1 MVSYS
6 MKEQIEPLISD
17 NLSGNLLE
25 VSPNSTTAGLRNV
38 AITTHQLCFSYPDK
52 ADVLQDVT
60 LRIHTGDR
68 VGLIG
73 SNGAGKTSLFLSICG
88 ILKPV
93 SGQISLFDSPVIP
106 GEFHPEIGLV
116 FQNPNDQLF
125 SASVWDDVAF
135 GPQNMGLSGSELGD
149 RVRTALD
156 LTGVRE
162 LETRPSHHLS
172 GGQKRMVAIATVLAM
187 RPQVILYDEPSANL
201 DLRARR
207 RLIRFLQASQETIL
221 ISSHDLELILEVCDR
236 VILMDEGRIIT
247 TGTPDTVMA
256 DASLM
261 EAHGLEK
268 PHSLLLHRHPQRP

>member
-1 MVSYS
+1 
-6 MKEQIEPLISD
+6 MKEQIEPLTANNLAD
-17 NLSGNLLE
+17 NLPGNLLE
-25 VSPNSTTAGLRNV
+25 VSSNSPGIEPENV
-38 AITTHQLCFSYPDK
+38 AIAIDELCFSYPDK
-52 ADVLQDVT
+52 ADVLQNVS
-60 LRIHTGDR
+60 LQIRPGDR

-88 ILKPV
+88 ILKPI
-93 SGQISLFDSPVIP
+93 SGQITLLNRPVIP
-106 GEFHPEIGLV
+106 GEFRPEIGLI

-135 GPQNMGLSGSELGD
+135 GPQNMGLSGSELND

-156 LTGVRE
+156 LTGVRD
-162 LETRPSHHLS
+162 LETRPPHHLS

-187 RPQVILYDEPSANL
+187 QPQIILYDEPSANL

-207 RLIRFLQASQETIL
+207 RLIHFLQASQETLL

-247 TGTPDTVMA
+247 TGSPDIVMA
-256 DASLM
+256 DAPLM
-261 EAHGLEK
+261 EASGLEK
-268 PHSLLLHRHPQRP
+268 PHSLHRHLHHP

>member
-1 MVSYS
+1 
-6 MKEQIEPLISD
+6 MKEQIEPLTSNNLAD
-17 NLSGNLLE
+17 NLPGNLLE
-25 VSPNSTTAGLRNV
+25 VSSNSVVRNRENV
-38 AITTHQLCFSYPDK
+38 AIAIDELCFSYPDK
-52 ADVLQDVT
+52 ADVLQDIS
-60 LRIHTGDR
+60 LRIHPGDR

-88 ILKPV
+88 ILKPI
-93 SGQISLFDSPVIP
+93 SGQITLLNHPVIP
-106 GEFHPEIGLV
+106 GEFRPEIGLV

-135 GPQNMGLSGSELGD
+135 GPQNMGLSGSELSD

-156 LTGVRE
+156 LTGVRD
-162 LETRPSHHLS
+162 LETRPPHHLS

-187 RPQVILYDEPSANL
+187 QPQIILYDEPSANL

-207 RLIRFLQASQETIL
+207 RLIHFLQTSQETLL

-247 TGTPDTVMA
+247 TGSPDVVMA
-256 DASLM
+256 DAPLM

-268 PHSLLLHRHPQRP
+268 PHSLLRHRPLHHP

>member
-1 MVSYS
+1 
-6 MKEQIEPLISD
+6 MKEQIEPLTSN
-17 NLSGNLLE
+17 NLAENLPENDLE
-25 VSPNSTTAGLRNV
+25 VSSNSPGIEQENV
-38 AITTHQLCFSYPDK
+38 AIAIHELGFSYPDK
-52 ADVLQDVT
+52 ADVLQNIS
-60 LRIHTGDR
+60 LRIHPGDR

-88 ILKPV
+88 ILQPI
-93 SGQISLFDSPVIP
+93 SGQITLLNRPVIP
-106 GEFHPEIGLV
+106 GEFRPEIGLV

-135 GPQNMGLSGSELGD
+135 GPQNMGLSGSELSD

-156 LTGVRE
+156 LTGVQD
-162 LETRPSHHLS
+162 LETRPPHHLS

-187 RPQVILYDEPSANL
+187 QPQIILYDEPSANL

-207 RLIRFLQASQETIL
+207 RLIHFLQASQETLL

-247 TGTPDTVMA
+247 TGSPDIVMA
-256 DASLM
+256 DAPLM

-268 PHSLLLHRHPQRP
+268 PHSLLHHRPLHHP

>member
-1 MVSYS
+1 
-6 MKEQIEPLISD
+6 MKEQIEPLTSNNLVD
-17 NLSGNLLE
+17 NLPGNDLE
-25 VSPNSTTAGLRNV
+25 VSSNSPGREPEKV
-38 AITTHQLCFSYPDK
+38 AIAINELCFSYPDK
-52 ADVLQDVT
+52 ADVLQNVS
-60 LRIHTGDR
+60 LQIHPGDR

-73 SNGAGKTSLFLSICG
+73 ANGAGKTSLFLSICG
-88 ILKPV
+88 ILQPI
-93 SGQISLFDSPVIP
+93 SGQITLFNRPILP

-156 LTGVRE
+156 LTGVQD
-162 LETRPSHHLS
+162 LETRPPHHLS

-187 RPQVILYDEPSANL
+187 QPQIILYDEPSANL

-207 RLIRFLQASQETIL
+207 RLIHFLQASQETLL

-247 TGTPDTVMA
+247 TGSPDVVMA
-256 DASLM
+256 DAPLM

-268 PHSLLLHRHPQRP
+268 PHSLLPHRPVHHP

>member
-1 MVSYS
+1 
-6 MKEQIEPLISD
+6 MKEQREPLTSN
-17 NLSGNLLE
+17 NLANNFPGNGFKDLSNFSGRELE
-25 VSPNSTTAGLRNV
+25 NV
-38 AITTHQLCFSYPDK
+38 AIAIHELCFSYPDK
-52 ADVLQDVT
+52 ADVLQNVS
-60 LRIHTGDR
+60 LQIRQGDR

-88 ILKPV
+88 ILKPI
-93 SGQISLFDSPVIP
+93 SGQLTLLNRPVIP
-106 GEFHPEIGLV
+106 GEFRPEIGLV

-135 GPQNMGLSGSELGD
+135 GPQNMGLSGSELRD

-156 LTGVRE
+156 LTGVQD
-162 LETRPSHHLS
+162 LETRPPHHLS

-187 RPQVILYDEPSANL
+187 QPQIILYDEPSANL

-207 RLIRFLQASQETIL
+207 RLIHFLQASQETLL

-247 TGTPDTVMA
+247 TGNPDVVMA
-256 DASLM
+256 DAPLM

-268 PHSLLLHRHPQRP
+268 PHSLLHRSLHHP

>member
-1 MVSYS
+1 
-6 MKEQIEPLISD
+6 MKEQIEPLTSNNLAD
-17 NLSGNLLE
+17 NLPGNLLE
-25 VSPNSTTAGLRNV
+25 VASNSVVIDRGNA
-38 AITTHQLCFSYPDK
+38 AIAIDELCFSYPDK
-52 ADVLQDVT
+52 ADVLQNIS
-60 LRIHTGDR
+60 LRIHPGDR

-88 ILKPV
+88 ILKPI
-93 SGQISLFDSPVIP
+93 SGQISLFNRPVVP
-106 GEFHPEIGLV
+106 GEFYPEIGLV

-135 GPQNMGLSGSELGD
+135 GPQNMGLSGSELSD

-156 LTGVRE
+156 LTGVRD
-162 LETRPSHHLS
+162 LETRPPHHLS

-187 RPQVILYDEPSANL
+187 QPQIILYDEPSANL

-207 RLIRFLQASQETIL
+207 RLIHFLQTSQETLL

-247 TGTPDTVMA
+247 TGSPDVVMA
-256 DASLM
+256 DAPLM

-268 PHSLLLHRHPQRP
+268 PHSLLRHRPLHHP

>member
-1 MVSYS
+1 
-6 MKEQIEPLISD
+6 MKEQIEPLTSNNLVD
-17 NLSGNLLE
+17 NPPGNDLE
-25 VSPNSTTAGLRNV
+25 VSSNSPGREPEQVAV
-38 AITTHQLCFSYPDK
+38 AIDELCFSYPDK
-52 ADVLQDVT
+52 ADVLQNIN
-60 LRIHTGDR
+60 LRIHPGDR
-68 VGLIG
+68 IGLIG

-88 ILKPV
+88 ILKPI
-93 SGQISLFDSPVIP
+93 SGQITLLNSPVIP
-106 GEFHPEIGLV
+106 GEFRPEIGLV

-135 GPQNMGLSGSELGD
+135 GPQNMGLSGSELSD

-156 LTGVRE
+156 LTGVRD
-162 LETRPSHHLS
+162 LETRPPHHLS

-187 RPQVILYDEPSANL
+187 QPQIILYDEPSANL

-207 RLIRFLQASQETIL
+207 RLIHFLQASQETLL

-247 TGTPDTVMA
+247 TGSPDIVMA
-256 DASLM
+256 DAPLM

-268 PHSLLLHRHPQRP
+268 PHSLLHHPPLHHP

>member
-1 MVSYS
+1 
-6 MKEQIEPLISD
+6 MKEQIEPLTSNNLAD
-17 NLSGNLLE
+17 NLPGNLLE
-25 VSPNSTTAGLRNV
+25 VSSNSVVRNRENV
-38 AITTHQLCFSYPDK
+38 AIAIDELCFSYPDK
-52 ADVLQDVT
+52 ADVLQNIS
-60 LRIHTGDR
+60 LRIHPGDR

-88 ILKPV
+88 ILKPI
-93 SGQISLFDSPVIP
+93 SGQITLLNHPVIP
-106 GEFHPEIGLV
+106 GEFRPEIGLV

-135 GPQNMGLSGSELGD
+135 GPQNMGLSGSELSD

-156 LTGVRE
+156 LTGVRD
-162 LETRPSHHLS
+162 LETRPPHHLS

-187 RPQVILYDEPSANL
+187 QPQIILYDEPSANL

-207 RLIRFLQASQETIL
+207 RLIHFLQTSQETLL

-247 TGTPDTVMA
+247 TGSPDVVMA
-256 DASLM
+256 DAPLM

-268 PHSLLLHRHPQRP
+268 PHSLLRHRPLHHP

>member
-1 MVSYS
+1 
-6 MKEQIEPLISD
+6 MKDQIEPLTSNNLVD
-17 NLSGNLLE
+17 NLPGNDLE
-25 VSPNSTTAGLRNV
+25 VSSNSPGREPDPVAV
-38 AITTHQLCFSYPDK
+38 AIDELCFSYPDK
-52 ADVLQDVT
+52 ADVLQNIS
-60 LRIHTGDR
+60 LRIHPGDR
-68 VGLIG
+68 IGLIG

-88 ILKPV
+88 ILKPM
-93 SGQISLFDSPVIP
+93 SGQITLLNRPVVP
-106 GEFHPEIGLV
+106 GEFRPEIGLV

-135 GPQNMGLSGSELGD
+135 GPQNMGLSGSELSD

-156 LTGVRE
+156 LTGVRD
-162 LETRPSHHLS
+162 LETRPPHHLS

-187 RPQVILYDEPSANL
+187 QPQIILYDEPSANL

-207 RLIRFLQASQETIL
+207 RLIHFLQASQETLL

-247 TGTPDTVMA
+247 TGSPNVVMA
-256 DASLM
+256 DAPLM

-268 PHSLLLHRHPQRP
+268 PPSLLRDRPLHLP

>member
-1 MVSYS
+1 
-6 MKEQIEPLISD
+6 MKEQIEPLTSN
-17 NLSGNLLE
+17 NLAENIPENDLE
-25 VSPNSTTAGLRNV
+25 VSSNSPGIEQENV
-38 AITTHQLCFSYPDK
+38 AIAIHELGFSYPDK
-52 ADVLQDVT
+52 ADVLQNIS
-60 LRIHTGDR
+60 LRIHPGDR

-88 ILKPV
+88 ILQPI
-93 SGQISLFDSPVIP
+93 SGQITLLNRPVIP
-106 GEFHPEIGLV
+106 GEFRPEIGLV

-135 GPQNMGLSGSELGD
+135 GPQNMGLSGSELSD

-156 LTGVRE
+156 LTGVQD
-162 LETRPSHHLS
+162 LETRPPHHLS

-187 RPQVILYDEPSANL
+187 QPQIILYDEPSANL

-207 RLIRFLQASQETIL
+207 RLIHFLQASQETLL

-247 TGTPDTVMA
+247 TGSPDIVMA
-256 DASLM
+256 DAPLM

-268 PHSLLLHRHPQRP
+268 PHSLLHHRPLHHP

>member
-1 MVSYS
+1 
-6 MKEQIEPLISD
+6 MKEQIEPLTSN
-17 NLSGNLLE
+17 NLADHLPGNLLE
-25 VSPNSTTAGLRNV
+25 VSSNSHGIEPNQVAV
-38 AITTHQLCFSYPDK
+38 AIDELCFSYPDK
-52 ADVLQDVT
+52 ADVLQNIN
-60 LRIHTGDR
+60 LRIHPGDR

-88 ILKPV
+88 ILKPI
-93 SGQISLFDSPVIP
+93 SGQITLLNRPVIP
-106 GEFHPEIGLV
+106 GEFRPEIGLV

-135 GPQNMGLSGSELGD
+135 GPQNMGLSGSELSD

-156 LTGVRE
+156 LTGVRD
-162 LETRPSHHLS
+162 LETRPPHHLS

-187 RPQVILYDEPSANL
+187 QPQIILYDEPSANL

-207 RLIRFLQASQETIL
+207 RLIHFLQASQQTLL

-247 TGTPDTVMA
+247 TGSPDVVMA
-256 DASLM
+256 DAPLM

-268 PHSLLLHRHPQRP
+268 PHSLHHHRPLHHP

>member
-1 MVSYS
+1 
-6 MKEQIEPLISD
+6 MKEQIEPLTSNNLAD
-17 NLSGNLLE
+17 NLPGNLLE
-25 VSPNSTTAGLRNV
+25 VSSNSVVRNRENV
-38 AITTHQLCFSYPDK
+38 AVAIDELCFSYPDK
-52 ADVLQDVT
+52 ADVLQNIS
-60 LRIHTGDR
+60 LRIHPGDR

-88 ILKPV
+88 ILKPI
-93 SGQISLFDSPVIP
+93 SGQITLFNHPVIP
-106 GEFHPEIGLV
+106 GEFRPEIGLV

-135 GPQNMGLSGSELGD
+135 GPQNMGLSGSELSD

-156 LTGVRE
+156 LTGVRD
-162 LETRPSHHLS
+162 LETRPPHHLS

-187 RPQVILYDEPSANL
+187 QPQIILYDEPSANL

-207 RLIRFLQASQETIL
+207 RLIHFLQASQETVL

-247 TGTPDTVMA
+247 TGSPDVVMA
-256 DASLM
+256 DAPLM

-268 PHSLLLHRHPQRP
+268 PHSLLRHRPLHHP